1 MKEKNTVWL
10 DRFSNTDSDFF
21 FENIFYFEKNC
32 QKISDFP
39 KEWTKKLNH
48 FWAKKFPWFLQKN
61 KTQKGVNRLL
71 ESKWFFCYVFIALQQ
86 FLLKIFSRLTTQQ
99 LVNNKSQ
106 IFLVENEN
114 GAIQELKKKDLSK
127 QTVACCALKCA
138 LVKQNYQ

>member
-1 MKEKNTVWL
+1 VNKKVESFLSKKVSL
-10 DRFSNTDSDFF
+10 
-21 FENIFYFEKNC
+21 IF
-32 QKISDFP
+32 
-39 KEWTKKLNH
+39 
-48 FWAKKFPWFLQKN
+48 AKKQNTKR
-61 KTQKGVNRLL
+61 VNRLL

-106 IFLVENEN
+106 IFLVENGN

>member
-1 MKEKNTVWL
+1 VNKKVESFLSKKVSL
-10 DRFSNTDSDFF
+10 
-21 FENIFYFEKNC
+21 IF
-32 QKISDFP
+32 
-39 KEWTKKLNH
+39 
-48 FWAKKFPWFLQKN
+48 AKKQNTKR
-61 KTQKGVNRLL
+61 VNRLL
-71 ESKWFFCYVFIALQQ
+71 ETKWFFCYVFIALQQ
-86 FLLKIFSRLTTQQ
+86 FLPKILSRLTTQQ

>member
-1 MKEKNTVWL
+1 VNKKVESFLSKKVSL
-10 DRFSNTDSDFF
+10 
-21 FENIFYFEKNC
+21 IF
-32 QKISDFP
+32 
-39 KEWTKKLNH
+39 
-48 FWAKKFPWFLQKN
+48 AKKQNTKR
-61 KTQKGVNRLL
+61 VNRLL

-106 IFLVENEN
+106 IFLVEN